1 MPTML
6 QVLEAANMP
15 LLSSVSPLAFLS
27 LSNLTRVSLATNR
40 RLAPL
45 PPGVWTPCPAL
56 AHLDLSSAPWTHL
69 TQDQLPAHP
78 TKIIMAGGIMSTIN
92 YQQWRFCSKNIH
104 PSGFGGL

>member
-1 MPTML
+1 MVFTLEFDSPTEVYIPTML

-78 TKIIMAGGIMSTIN
+78 TKIIMAGG
-92 YQQWRFCSKNIH
+92 
-104 PSGFGGL
+104 